1 MRLRG
6 SAQLAVIKRRS
17 KAQIVSDILETCTDG
32 ANKTKIAYNANLN
45 FKMLDSYL
53 DVLTKRGLL
62 HIAESRKYIT
72 TEEGIRI
79 LEVCKNIDLELG
91 K

>member
-1 MRLRG
+1 MYEVKG

-17 KAQIVSDILETCTDG
+17 KAQIVSDILETCTNG

-53 DVLTKRGLL
+53 DVLTKRASAYSG
-62 HIAESRKYIT
+62 EQ
-72 TEEGIRI
+72 RI
-79 LEVCKNIDLELG
+79 YYHRGGD
-91 K
+91 

>member
-1 MRLRG
+1 M
-6 SAQLAVIKRRS
+6 APIKRRS
-17 KAQIVSDILETCTDG
+17 KAQIVSDILEICMDG
-32 ANKTKIAYNANLN
+32 ANKTKIVYNANLN

-62 HIAESRKYIT
+62 HIAASREYIT
-72 TEEGIRI
+72 TEEGIRL